1 MLEAR
6 RLKKKA
12 EKDGMKAYLMPPH
25 ILFLDWIHA
34 YQTGYVKSWEIG
46 KSGRRLDMTS
56 DERND
61 CL

>member
-1 MLEAR
+1 
-6 RLKKKA
+6 
-12 EKDGMKAYLMPPH
+12 MKAYLMPPH